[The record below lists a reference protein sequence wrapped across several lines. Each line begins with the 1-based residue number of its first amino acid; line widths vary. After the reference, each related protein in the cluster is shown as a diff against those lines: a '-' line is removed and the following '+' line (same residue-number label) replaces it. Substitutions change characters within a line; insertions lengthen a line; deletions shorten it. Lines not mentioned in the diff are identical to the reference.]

1 MFQGE
6 MARAQKK
13 DSHKVYYSW
22 SLVSA
27 KIKSIVLKIREKMNM
42 KTKWKIKLE
51 TLPQSNWRKFQQR
64 STKPEKS

>member
-42 KTKWKIKLE
+42 KTK
-51 TLPQSNWRKFQQR
+51 
-64 STKPEKS
+64 